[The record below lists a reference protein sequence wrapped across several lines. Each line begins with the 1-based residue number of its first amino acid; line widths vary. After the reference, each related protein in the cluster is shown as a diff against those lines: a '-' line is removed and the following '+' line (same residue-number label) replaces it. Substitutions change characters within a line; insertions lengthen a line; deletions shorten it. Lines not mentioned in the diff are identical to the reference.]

1 MIDSQENG
9 NNEYKS
15 TFTTHWCKI
24 IDGES
29 GLRTLLSLKKL

>member
-9 NNEYKS
+9 DNEYKS
-15 TFTTHWCKI
+15 RFTHTDII

-29 GLRTLLSLKKL
+29 GLGTLLSLKKL